1 MQLTKFL
8 VLLICF
14 CLSATARAQYTDVI
28 NSNRPGA
35 SKSAFSVG
43 TNVLQF
49 ELGGRTV
56 SEEHTPLQYEVGGFG
71 VNFSAR
77 YGLFFEQLEINL
89 DLDYQNDTFTNNS
102 TSIPSEFS
110 RANFRN
116 FTVGVNYLVYDPNK
130 SSGDDKPNLKS
141 YRANNS
147 FQLRWLIPAVSL
159 YAGANFDSEGNP
171 YLSAGVEGF
180 SPKVRLATQNNFF
193 NGWVFVMNF
202 TFDRI
207 GADDPIFDYILTLTK
222 SINQKWVAFGE
233 VQGIKSDFYA
243 DNLIRV
249 GGAYL
254 WNKNFQLDT
263 NLTFNTKDTPSVFNF
278 NFGAS
283 YRFDFHNDTKAIEKA
298 KQKALEEQQKAN
310 DTSL

>member
-1 MQLTKFL
+1 MRLTKL
-8 VLLICF
+8 IGLLICF
-14 CLSATARAQYTDVI
+14 CLSSTVRAQYTDVI

-56 SEEHTPLQYEVGGFG
+56 SEEHVPLQYKVAGFG

-102 TSIPSEFS
+102 TNIPSEFS
-110 RANFRN
+110 RANFKN
-116 FTVGVNYLVYDPNK
+116 FTIGVSYLVFDPNK
-130 SSGDDKPNLKS
+130 STEEDKPNLKS
-141 YRANNS
+141 YHANNS
-147 FQLRWLIPAVSL
+147 FQWKWLIPAVSV
-159 YAGANFDSEGNP
+159 YAGANLDSKDNP
-171 YLSAGVEGF
+171 YIPVGIEGF
-180 SPKVRLATQNNFF
+180 SPKIRVATQNNFF
-193 NGWVFVMNF
+193 NGWVYVMNF
-202 TFDRI
+202 TYDRI
-207 GADDPIFDYILTLTK
+207 GTDDAIFDYILTLTK

-233 VQGIKSDFYA
+233 IQGINSDFYA
-243 DNLIRV
+243 DNLIRI

-263 NLTFNTKDTPSVFNF
+263 NLTFNTKDTPAVFYF

-298 KQKALEEQQKAN
+298 KQEALEQQQN
-310 DTSL
+310 DNQSGL